1 LEESLDDFI
10 FGVDNWGDTVKYE
23 VEEIVLAVIAYAFST
38 VAGGVVD

>member
-1 LEESLDDFI
+1 MDDFI
-10 FGVDNWGDTVKYE
+10 FGVDNWGDAVKYE